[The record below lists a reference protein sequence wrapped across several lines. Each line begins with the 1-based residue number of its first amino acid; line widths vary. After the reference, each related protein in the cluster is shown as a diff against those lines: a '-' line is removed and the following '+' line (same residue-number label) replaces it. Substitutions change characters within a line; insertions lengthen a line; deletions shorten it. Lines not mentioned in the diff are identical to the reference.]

1 LPTYTRAFLFANGP
15 VKDLL
20 FISKAIQKT
29 DLLIAVDGG
38 LKHMRKIGKHPHI
51 LIGDL
56 DSIAKQ
62 EFHLLENER
71 VDIRKFPIQKDETD
85 LELALGILPEF
96 NIRKAIISGATGDR
110 VDHTLGNIHLLLQNQ
125 KTLDLVLDDGQ
136 QEVFIIKKH
145 ALIHGKPNDIVSLI
159 PLEEKVTGITTSQ
172 LVYPLKHE
180 KLYLAGT
187 RGISNVMLGKTAEVQ
202 KKRGQLLCVHLR
214 V

>member
-62 EFHLLENER
+62 EFPLLENER
-71 VDIRKFPIQKDETD
+71 VDIRKFPIQKD
-85 LELALGILPEF
+85 GP
-96 NIRKAIISGATGDR
+96 
-110 VDHTLGNIHLLLQNQ
+110 
-125 KTLDLVLDDGQ
+125 
-136 QEVFIIKKH
+136 
-145 ALIHGKPNDIVSLI
+145 
-159 PLEEKVTGITTSQ
+159 
-172 LVYPLKHE
+172 
-180 KLYLAGT
+180 
-187 RGISNVMLGKTAEVQ
+187 
-202 KKRGQLLCVHLR
+202 
-214 V
+214 

>member
-1 LPTYTRAFLFANGP
+1 
-15 VKDLL
+15 
-20 FISKAIQKT
+20 
-29 DLLIAVDGG
+29 
-38 LKHMRKIGKHPHI
+38 M
-51 LIGDL
+51 
-56 DSIAKQ
+56 
-62 EFHLLENER
+62 
-71 VDIRKFPIQKDETD
+71 
-85 LELALGILPEF
+85 
-96 NIRKAIISGATGDR
+96 
-110 VDHTLGNIHLLLQNQ
+110 
-125 KTLDLVLDDGQ
+125 VLDDGQ